1 MSLKI
6 TTQTDVPVE
15 TGRVAKAV
23 FPKGNEYTILRD
35 ELGSI
40 FTDEHF
46 AELYPSRGQ
55 PGMAPWRLALVTV
68 LQFMENLSDRQAANA
83 VRARIDWKYLL
94 GLELTDKGFHYS
106 VLSEF
111 RDRLL
116 DGESEQKLLDKILRR
131 LQERGLL
138 KTAQQ
143 RTDST
148 HIFAAVRNLN
158 RLETVG
164 ETLRAT
170 LNSLATLDPEWLRKL
185 VSSDWFERYGTRM
198 DAYRLPK
205 KKTEQLRLAEIIG
218 QDGLDLLAA
227 IDAPQTPDWLQKV
240 PAVKHLREV
249 WKHQYEQ
256 SEDKGLRW
264 RKASEG
270 PPAAERTNSPYD
282 TEAKYSVK
290 RSTHWFGYKV
300 HLTETCLPK
309 ELHLITNVETTAS
322 TVQDVQVTESIHQS
336 LEKRGLLPKE
346 HLVDSGYVDARL
358 LLESPQ
364 TYGVTL
370 IGPVQEDTSWQAL
383 ARQGYDISQFVV
395 DWQSSAVTCPQGKV
409 SKKWNPYT
417 ETAKGEAIVVT
428 FSPQDCQ
435 VCTARSLCTRSKQG
449 SRSIKLKPQAK
460 YEVLQAIRKEQ
471 KTKSW
476 KERYKTRSGVEGV
489 ISQGVRIS
497 GLRQSRYIGLA
508 KTHLQHIAIAAATN
522 LVRTARWIQ
531 GFPHAQTRCSPFA
544 ALAST

>member
-1 MSLKI
+1 
-6 TTQTDVPVE
+6 
-15 TGRVAKAV
+15 
-23 FPKGNEYTILRD
+23 
-35 ELGSI
+35 LGSI
-40 FTDEHF
+40 FDDEQF
-46 AELYPSRGQ
+46 TNLYPSRGQ
-55 PGMAPWRLALVTV
+55 PGLAPWRLAFTTIM
-68 LQFMENLSDRQAANA
+68 QFMENLSDRQAADA
-83 VRARIDWKYLL
+83 VRARIDWKYVL
-94 GLELTDKGFHYS
+94 GLELTDEGFHYS

-111 RDRLL
+111 RSRLL
-116 DGESEQKLLDKILRR
+116 EGKAEQKLIDEILRR
-131 LQERGLL
+131 LQEKGLL
-138 KTAQQ
+138 KAARQ

-148 HIFAAVRNLN
+148 HVIAAVRNLN

-164 ETLRAT
+164 ETMRST
-170 LNSLATLDPEWLRKL
+170 LNSLATLDPEWLRQQANP
-185 VSSDWFERYGTRM
+185 DWFERYGTRM

-205 KKTEQLRLAEIIG
+205 KKAEQQTLAETIG
-218 QDGLDLLAA
+218 QDGFDLLAA
-227 IDAPQTPDWLQKV
+227 IDAPQAPDWLHEV
-240 PAVKHLREV
+240 PAVKHLRQV

-300 HLTETCLPK
+300 HLTETCLPE
-309 ELHLITNVETTAS
+309 ELHLITNVETTTS

-383 ARQGYDISQFVV
+383 AGQGYDISQFVV
-395 DWQSSAVTCPQGKV
+395 DWQACTVICPQGKI
-409 SKKWNPYT
+409 SQKWNPYT

-435 VCTARSLCTRSKQG
+435 VCTARNLCTRSKQG

-471 KTKSW
+471 KTKPW
-476 KERYKTRSGVEGV
+476 KERYKTRAGVEGV
-489 ISQGVRIS
+489 ISQGVRKS

-522 LVRTARWIQ
+522 LVRTARWLQ
-531 GFPHAQTRCSPFA
+531 GIPHAQTRRSPFA

>member
-55 PGMAPWRLALVTV
+55 PGVAPWRLALVTV

-116 DGESEQKLLDKILRR
+116 DGESEQKLLDKILGR

-205 KKTEQLRLAEIIG
+205 
-218 QDGLDLLAA
+218 
-227 IDAPQTPDWLQKV
+227 
-240 PAVKHLREV
+240 
-249 WKHQYEQ
+249 
-256 SEDKGLRW
+256 
-264 RKASEG
+264 RK
-270 PPAAERTNSPYD
+270 PNNS
-282 TEAKYSVK
+282 
-290 RSTHWFGYKV
+290 G
-300 HLTETCLPK
+300 
-309 ELHLITNVETTAS
+309 
-322 TVQDVQVTESIHQS
+322 
-336 LEKRGLLPKE
+336 
-346 HLVDSGYVDARL
+346 
-358 LLESPQ
+358 
-364 TYGVTL
+364 
-370 IGPVQEDTSWQAL
+370 
-383 ARQGYDISQFVV
+383 
-395 DWQSSAVTCPQGKV
+395 
-409 SKKWNPYT
+409 
-417 ETAKGEAIVVT
+417 
-428 FSPQDCQ
+428 
-435 VCTARSLCTRSKQG
+435 
-449 SRSIKLKPQAK
+449 
-460 YEVLQAIRKEQ
+460 
-471 KTKSW
+471 
-476 KERYKTRSGVEGV
+476 
-489 ISQGVRIS
+489 
-497 GLRQSRYIGLA
+497 
-508 KTHLQHIAIAAATN
+508 
-522 LVRTARWIQ
+522 
-531 GFPHAQTRCSPFA
+531 
-544 ALAST
+544 

>member
-6 TTQTDVPVE
+6 TKQQEIPAETVRVTQ
-15 TGRVAKAV
+15 AA
-23 FPKGNEYTILRD
+23 FPRGNTYTILRD
-35 ELGSI
+35 EFGSI
-40 FTDEHF
+40 FDDEQFTD
-46 AELYPSRGQ
+46 LYPSRGQ
-55 PGMAPWRLALVTV
+55 PGLAPWRLAFVTIM
-68 LQFMENLSDRQAANA
+68 QFMENLSDRQAAEA
-83 VRARIDWKYLL
+83 VRARIDWKYVL
-94 GLELTDKGFHYS
+94 GLELTDEGFHYS

-111 RDRLL
+111 RSRLL
-116 DGESEQKLLDKILRR
+116 EGEAEQKLLDEILHR
-131 LQERGLL
+131 LKEKGLL
-138 KTAQQ
+138 KAARQ

-148 HIFAAVRNLN
+148 HVIAAVRNLN

-170 LNSLATLDPEWLRKL
+170 LNSLATLDPEWLRQQ
-185 VSSDWFERYGTRM
+185 VNSDWFERYGTRM

-205 KKTEQLRLAEIIG
+205 KKAEQQTLAETIG
-218 QDGLDLLAA
+218 QDGFDLLAA
-227 IDAPQTPDWLQKV
+227 IDAPQAPGWLQEV
-240 PAVKHLREV
+240 SAVKHLRQV
-249 WKHQYEQ
+249 WEHQYEQ
-256 SEDKGLRW
+256 LEEKGLRW

-300 HLTETCLPK
+300 HLTETCLPE

-322 TVQDVQVTESIHQS
+322 TVQDVQVTESIHQA

-364 TYGVTL
+364 IYGVTL

-383 ARQGYDISQFVV
+383 AGQGYDLSQFVV
-395 DWQSSAVTCPQGKV
+395 DWQAHTATCPQGKI
-409 SKKWNPYT
+409 SQKWNPYT
-417 ETAKGEAIVVT
+417 ETAKGEAIVVA

-435 VCTARSLCTRSKQG
+435 VCAARNLCTLSKQG
-449 SRSIKLKPQAK
+449 PRSLKLKPQAK
-460 YEVLQAIRKEQ
+460 YEVLQATRKEQ
-471 KTKSW
+471 KTKPW
-476 KERYKTRSGVEGV
+476 KARYKTRSGVEGV
-489 ISQGVRIS
+489 ISQGVRKS

-522 LVRTARWIQ
+522 LVRTARWLQ
-531 GFPHAQTRCSPFA
+531 GIPHAQTRRSPFA